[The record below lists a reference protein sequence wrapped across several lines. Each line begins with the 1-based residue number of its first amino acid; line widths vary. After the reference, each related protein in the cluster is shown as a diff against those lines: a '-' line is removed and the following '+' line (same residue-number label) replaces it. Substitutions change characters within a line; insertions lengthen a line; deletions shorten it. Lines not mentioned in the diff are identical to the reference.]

1 MALLMVA
8 VVLYSGMTFV
18 APPKANNHHEPYML
32 EAAMGIPAALAF
44 PAASLAREPRAL
56 GNLFSD
62 EPSLY
67 ALGLPWLS
75 WNLVYVVL
83 ALFAGGAIFV
93 FPVLAGVLLSP
104 AETMQEVR
112 SKPGYVRREF
122 RQPGQANPQLDQS
135 PADAEY
141 GLPKRGPNDFAP
153 AALTN

>member
-1 MALLMVA
+1 MVA
-8 VVLYSGMTFV
+8 LALYSGMTFV
-18 APPKANNHHEPYML
+18 APPQARDHREPQLL
-32 EAAMGIPAALAF
+32 EAAMGITGALAF
-44 PAASLAREPRAL
+44 PAASLARTPRTL
-56 GNLFSD
+56 NNLFSD

-83 ALFAGGAIFV
+83 AIFAAGAVFV

-135 PADAEY
+135 PENAEY
-141 GLPKRGPNDFAP
+141 GLPKRGPNDFSP